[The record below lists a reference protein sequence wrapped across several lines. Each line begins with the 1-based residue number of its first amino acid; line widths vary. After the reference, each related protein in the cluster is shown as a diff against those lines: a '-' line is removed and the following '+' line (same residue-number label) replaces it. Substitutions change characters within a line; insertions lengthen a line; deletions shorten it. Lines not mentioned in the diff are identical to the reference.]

1 MTLTQAE
8 LTEELK
14 QVYALFDYDNDG
26 AINKTELPIVLRSV
40 GLNPSESELKNLEK
54 GLDQIGQKATVQ
66 QLVQIIGPDPNKYV
80 TNEKDLQ
87 DALSIFDKRG
97 DGVISTG
104 DLKHSLTTM
113 AERLK
118 DENIE
123 ELIRVVDPNLEGT
136 VPIMDIVKELKRK

>member
-1 MTLTQAE
+1 M
-8 LTEELK
+8 
-14 QVYALFDYDNDG
+14 
-26 AINKTELPIVLRSV
+26 

-54 GLDQIGQKATVQ
+54 SIDQIGQKATVQ

-97 DGVISTG
+97 DGVITTA

-123 ELIRVVDPNLEGT
+123 ELIRVVDPNMEGT